1 MVGRA
6 VAMIDV
12 SSDASIVAAASAPST
27 SSNFPLVNPG
37 TIDSVA
43 MTSP

>member
-1 MVGRA
+1 M
-6 VAMIDV
+6 MDV

-27 SSNFPLVNPG
+27 SSNFPRVNPG
-37 TIDSVA
+37 TVDSVT